1 MIDAGTTIKLEQ
13 EHYAQVYQKLPV
25 VIDRGQAAL
34 IWDVDGKEYVDC
46 MAGYGVALVGH
57 CNPRVVSAVKD
68 QAARL
73 MTSHPSLY
81 SPVRSQ
87 FLEKLSGISPR
98 GLDHAFLSNSGAEAN
113 ECAIKL
119 ARKYTGRKEIIAFTG
134 SFHGKTMGAVSITW
148 AKKYREPFEPLVPG
162 VDFAKFGEIDTVKS
176 VLGDE
181 TGAVIVEPV
190 QGESGVHIPP
200 DDFLPQLREL
210 CDENGSLLIFDEI
223 QTGLGRTGKMWA
235 GEHWNVT
242 PDIMTVA
249 KGLADG
255 LPTGATLSTKEVMSS
270 LKLGEHSSTFGGN
283 PLCCAAASA
292 TIDYIVENKLASRAE
307 EIGEF
312 FKKGLE
318 KIASEKSV
326 VREVRGLGLMLAFE
340 TRFEVKEIILECLR
354 QGLLVLYSGRNII
367 RLLPPLIIET
377 EQIERALGVLASSLP
392 NLAAPITIGGRTGSG

>member
-1 MIDAGTTIKLEQ
+1 M
-13 EHYAQVYQKLPV
+13 
-25 VIDRGQAAL
+25 
-34 IWDVDGKEYVDC
+34 
-46 MAGYGVALVGH
+46 
-57 CNPRVVSAVKD
+57 
-68 QAARL
+68 
-73 MTSHPSLY
+73 
-81 SPVRSQ
+81 
-87 FLEKLSGISPR
+87 
-98 GLDHAFLSNSGAEAN
+98 
-113 ECAIKL
+113 
-119 ARKYTGRKEIIAFTG
+119 
-134 SFHGKTMGAVSITW
+134 
-148 AKKYREPFEPLVPG
+148 
-162 VDFAKFGEIDTVKS
+162 
-176 VLGDE
+176 LGDE

-249 KGLADG
+249 KGLAGG
-255 LPTGATLSTKEVMSS
+255 LPIGATLSTKEVMSS

-283 PLCCAAASA
+283 PLCCATASA

-392 NLAAPITIGGRTGSG
+392 NLVAPITIEGRTGSG